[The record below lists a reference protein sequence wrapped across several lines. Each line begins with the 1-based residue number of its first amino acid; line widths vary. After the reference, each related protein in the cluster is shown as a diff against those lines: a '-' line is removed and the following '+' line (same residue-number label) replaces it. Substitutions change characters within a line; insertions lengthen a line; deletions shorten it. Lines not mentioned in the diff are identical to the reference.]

1 MSAPIAAR
9 SARTA
14 FRPLPAGTR
23 HLVRLSLRRDRV
35 LVTVWLAVTVGIA
48 LGGAVSA
55 DATYPTPE
63 ARQERW
69 EQLQSV
75 PMFALFQSRAF
86 AASAEALVAQ
96 QAFAAA
102 TMCAALGAVLLVV
115 RGTRTEEASGRS
127 ELLGGA
133 PLGRHAG
140 LAGALTVA
148 LGSAAVLAAVIA
160 AGLLALGLPV
170 AGSVAL
176 ALVTAAAAGVGAGL
190 AAVSVQ
196 CTARPGAAAGL
207 ALGAFYVMHMVRGT
221 SAAAGG
227 GALWLTWAVPN
238 GWLENVRPFADERWW
253 ALLPVLAWIALTVG
267 AAFALAERRDLGFAL
282 FSRRGGPVRAA
293 RWLRSVPALVWR
305 LHRGSVLVWAAALAV
320 MGLAMGRTG
329 AQAMAEYADMPWVRA
344 MAAELGVEPAD
355 TFFVYVVFAFVFPV
369 AAHAVLTALRVRAE
383 ENAGTGEL
391 LLAGPT
397 GRTAWALAH
406 AAAAFTAPVV
416 LLAAL
421 GVAVGLGAGL
431 GGERVWFDVGRFT
444 ALTLSLAPAVWVVV
458 AVTLLAYGTVPRAC
472 AAVGWGFLALGVL
485 TEIAVKV
492 NLVPDAVFTLVSP
505 FAHVNPYYRGTWAS
519 YPLLAALAAVL
530 TAVGLWALRRRDLP
544 A

>member
-9 SARTA
+9 SARAA

-23 HLVRLSLRRDRV
+23 HLARLSLRRDRV
-35 LVTVWLAVTVGIA
+35 LVAVWLTVTAGIA

-140 LAGALTVA
+140 LA
-148 LGSAAVLAAVIA
+148 
-160 AGLLALGLPV
+160 
-170 AGSVAL
+170 
-176 ALVTAAAAGVGAGL
+176 
-190 AAVSVQ
+190 
-196 CTARPGAAAGL
+196 

-221 SAAAGG
+221 GAAAGG

-267 AAFALAERRDLGFAL
+267 AAFALAERRDLGSAL

-406 AAAAFTAPVV
+406 AAAAFAAPVV

-472 AAVGWGFLALGVL
+472 AAVGWGFLALGIL

-505 FAHVNPYYRGTWAS
+505 FAHVNPYYRESWAS

>member
-1 MSAPIAAR
+1 MSAPAAAR
-9 SARTA
+9 SPRAA
-14 FRPLPAGTR
+14 FHPLPAGTG
-23 HLVRLSLRRDRV
+23 HLVRLSLRRDRL
-35 LVTVWLAVTVGIA
+35 LVAVWLSATIGIA
-48 LGGAVSA
+48 LGGAAAA

-75 PMFALFQSRAF
+75 PVFVLFQGRAF

-140 LAGALTVA
+140 LAAALTVA
-148 LGSAAVLAAVIA
+148 LASAAVLAAAVA

-190 AAVSVQ
+190 AAVAVQ
-196 CTARPGAAAGL
+196 CTIRPGTAAGL
-207 ALGAFYVMHMVRGT
+207 ALGAFYAMHMVRGAG
-221 SAAAGG
+221 AAAGG
-227 GALWLTWAVPN
+227 DALWLTWAVPN

-253 ALLPVLAWIALTVG
+253 ALLPVLAWITLTVA
-267 AAFALAERRDLGFAL
+267 AAFALADRRDLGSAL

-293 RWLRSVPALVWR
+293 GWLRSVPALVWR
-305 LHRGSVLVWAAALAV
+305 LHRNSVLVWTAALAV

-329 AQAMAEYADMPWVRA
+329 AEAMAEYADMPWVRA
-344 MAAELGVEPAD
+344 MAAEMGVAPAD

-406 AAAAFTAPVV
+406 AAAAFAAPVV

-421 GVAVGLGAGL
+421 GVAVGLGAGP
-431 GGERVWFDVGRFT
+431 GGERVWADVVRFT
-444 ALTLSLAPAVWVVV
+444 ALTLSLVPAVWVVV
-458 AVTLLAYGTVPRAC
+458 AVTLLAHGAVPRAC
-472 AAVGWGFLALGVL
+472 AAVGWGFLSVGIL
-485 TEIAVKV
+485 TEIAVKA
-492 NLVPDAVFTLVSP
+492 NLVPDVVFVLVSP
-505 FAHVNPYYRGTWAS
+505 FAHVNPYYRETSAA
-519 YPLLAALAAVL
+519 YPLLTALAAVL
-530 TAVGLWALRRRDLP
+530 TAAGLWALRRRDLP